1 MQVIDTSAVSAVV
14 SFLTDDLAPL
24 CSSLVVDKLRCLLKK
39 SLQRVRSL
47 SLSPYRPPPR
57 PVHDACMSTGLPW
70 PYWILLLGNQDIH
83 ITITPLHVQAQ
94 IAARTVALW
103 DADAD
108 LHASNVRFIAG
119 KQIVHPRTLVPMPIR
134 VPTPPDLAP
143 VDSDSDSD
151 TESTSSYFSDVSL
164 SSVTSVSSA
173 ASQSTPYPRRPKR
186 LHIREFCY
194 GRRQARCTIHRQ
206 KGLARRIVGV

>member
-1 MQVIDTSAVSAVV
+1 MQVIDTTAVSAVV
-14 SFLTDDLAPL
+14 SFLTDVLAPL
-24 CSSLVVDKLRCLLKK
+24 CSSRV
-39 SLQRVRSL
+39 RVRSL

-57 PVHDACMSTGLPW
+57 PLHDACMTTGLPW

-83 ITITPLHVQAQ
+83 ITITSLHVKAQ
-94 IAARTVALW
+94 IAAHTVALW
-103 DADAD
+103 DADTD
-108 LHASNVRFIAG
+108 LYPSNI
-119 KQIVHPRTLVPMPIR
+119 
-134 VPTPPDLAP
+134 
-143 VDSDSDSD
+143 DSDSDSD

-173 ASQSTPYPRRPKR
+173 ASQSTPYLHRPKR

-206 KGLARRIVGV
+206 KGSAKRIVGV

>member
-1 MQVIDTSAVSAVV
+1 MQVIDTTAISAVV

-24 CSSLVVDKLRCLLKK
+24 CSSRVVDKLRCLLKK
-39 SLQRVRSL
+39 SLQRVRTL

-57 PVHDACMSTGLPW
+57 PLHDACMTTGLPW

-83 ITITPLHVQAQ
+83 ITITPLYVQAQ
-94 IAARTVALW
+94 ISARTVALW
-103 DADAD
+103 NADAD
-108 LHASNVRFIAG
+108 LHSSNVCFIAG
-119 KQIVHPRTLVPMPIR
+119 KQSVHPPTRILMPIQ
-134 VPTPPDLAP
+134 VPAPPDLAP

-173 ASQSTPYPRRPKR
+173 ASQSTPYLRRPKR

-206 KGLARRIVGV
+206 KGSTRRIIGI

>member
-1 MQVIDTSAVSAVV
+1 MQVIDTTAVSAVV
-14 SFLTDDLAPL
+14 SFLTDVLDPL
-24 CSSLVVDKLRCLLKK
+24 CSSRVVDKLRCLLQK

-47 SLSPYRPPPR
+47 SLSPYRHPPR
-57 PVHDACMSTGLPW
+57 PLHDACMTTGLPW

-83 ITITPLHVQAQ
+83 ITITPLYVQAQ
-94 IAARTVALW
+94 ISAHPVALW
-103 DADAD
+103 NADAD
-108 LHASNVRFIAG
+108 LHPSNVRFIAG
-119 KQIVHPRTLVPMPIR
+119 KQSVHPSTRILMPIQ
-134 VPTPPDLAP
+134 VPAPPELAP

-173 ASQSTPYPRRPKR
+173 ASQSTPYFRRPKR

-206 KGLARRIVGV
+206 KGSARRIIGV

>member
-1 MQVIDTSAVSAVV
+1 MQVIDTTAVSAVV
-14 SFLTDDLAPL
+14 SFLTDVLAPL
-24 CSSLVVDKLRCLLKK
+24 CSSRVVDKLRCLLKK

-57 PVHDACMSTGLPW
+57 PLHDACMTTGLPW
-70 PYWILLLGNQDIH
+70 PYWILLLGNQDIY
-83 ITITPLHVQAQ
+83 ITIAPLHVQAQ
-94 IAARTVALW
+94 IAAHTVALW
-103 DADAD
+103 DADTD
-108 LHASNVRFIAG
+108 LHSSNVRFIAG
-119 KQIVHPRTLVPMPIR
+119 KQSVHPPTHILMPIH
-134 VPTPPDLAP
+134 VPAPPDLAP

-173 ASQSTPYPRRPKR
+173 ASQSTPYLHRPKR